1 MNNNSNWFLVSVIKI
16 HTKYA
21 IDCSSCKLNWLDKAG
36 EELKRYIPQI
46 SIECTTYLRMVVS
59 QGIRVM
65 MRRDS
70 YFEKPRNRVI
80 MFEWELSPSWT
91 RASLK
96 LAIRTSYLSSSRMLL
111 ALMSLQ
117 DH

>member
-16 HTKYA
+16 DLNTPNMQY
-21 IDCSSCKLNWLDKAG
+21 CSSCKLNWLDKAG

-46 SIECTTYLRMVVS
+46 SVECTTYLRLVVS

-80 MFEWELSPSWT
+80 MFEWE
-91 RASLK
+91 
-96 LAIRTSYLSSSRMLL
+96 
-111 ALMSLQ
+111 
-117 DH
+117 